1 MTNRIGQATPGPW
14 FQAEELEP
22 LGGCL
27 SRLVM
32 ATDGGVTLVLFDDED
47 DPAAE
52 ANANLIAAAPDMFEA
67 LELVEPALVAAVA
80 EADAGGPNEGLDL
93 LCGFVKRALAKARGE
108 QPAREQVL

>member
-67 LELVEPALVAAVA
+67 LVELHKDCL
-80 EADAGGPNEGLDL
+80 
-93 LCGFVKRALAKARGE
+93 GFVKGPPTKGRGKVLFDKVEAALARARGE
-108 QPAREQVL
+108 QPACEQVL